1 MTLTI
6 MQIIEKYPAI
16 GYVLNGLIFI
26 LLPAI
31 LVVGLVKSIRRKSK
45 KGIIVF
51 SILHFC
57 FLSFIFY
64 LFFCLYSTLKT
75 MKIMHQEFSRE
86 VERIHHY
93 KVRELSDFNVQEIE
107 SPDVAE
113 DLEKGGFPIVKV
125 NEGLVI
131 GGEYDKTFKF
141 YNKQDY
147 KIAAFVFYIDGFEV
161 YVESDFLPGH
171 FYEINFENI
180 QKSYTIKDVGVFYRK
195 GDGEKSEV
203 WTDQMEDRINSLF
216 VKK

>member
-1 MTLTI
+1 MTQTI
-6 MQIIEKYPAI
+6 MLLIEKYPAI
-16 GYVLNGLIFI
+16 GFVLNGLILI
-26 LLPAI
+26 VLPAI

-75 MKIMHQEFSRE
+75 MKILHQEFSRE

-107 SPDVAE
+107 GPDVAE

-131 GGEYDKTFKF
+131 GGDYDKAFKF
-141 YNKQDY
+141 YNRQDY
-147 KIAAFVFYIDGFEV
+147 KIGGFVFYIDGFEV
-161 YVESDFLPGH
+161 PVSYDFLPGH

-180 QKSYTIKDVGVFYRK
+180 QRSYTIKDVGVFYRQ
-195 GDGEKSEV
+195 GEGEETEI
-203 WTDQMEDRINSLF
+203 WTAQMEEGINCLF
-216 VKK
+216 LKK

>member
-16 GYVLNGLIFI
+16 GYVLTGLIFL

-51 SILHFC
+51 SLLNLC
-57 FLSFIFY
+57 FLSFIAY
-64 LFFCLYSTLKT
+64 LLFCLYSTVYA
-75 MKIMHQEFSRE
+75 MKIMNQEYRLE
-86 VERIHHY
+86 VERINSY
-93 KVRELSDFNVQEIE
+93 KVQEIQGLE
-107 SPDVAE
+107 AAE
-113 DLEKGGFPIVKV
+113 DLEKGNFPIVKI

-131 GGEYDKTFKF
+131 GGEYDKAFKF

-161 YVESDFLPGH
+161 YVKSDFLPGH

-195 GDGEKSEV
+195 GEGEKSEV
-203 WTDQMEDRINSLF
+203 WTDQMEDGINCLLI
-216 VKK
+216 KK

>member
-1 MTLTI
+1 MTQTI

-16 GYVLNGLIFI
+16 GYVLSGLIFL

-45 KGIIVF
+45 KGIVVF
-51 SILHFC
+51 SCPNLCFILFVLYLIYSIYLTFC
-57 FLSFIFY
+57 AIKMFN
-64 LFFCLYSTLKT
+64 
-75 MKIMHQEFSRE
+75 QESRIE
-86 VERIHHY
+86 SERIHNY
-93 KVRELSDFNVQEIE
+93 KVQEIE
-107 SPDVAE
+107 SPAADV
-113 DLEKGGFPIVKV
+113 DLEKGDFPIVKV

-131 GGEYDKTFKF
+131 GGEYDKAFKF

-180 QKSYTIKDVGVFYRK
+180 QKSYIIKDVGVFYRK

-203 WTDQMEDRINSLF
+203 WTDQMEDGINCLLI
-216 VKK
+216 KTGN

>member
-16 GYVLNGLIFI
+16 GYVLTGLIFL

-45 KGIIVF
+45 RGIIVF

-86 VERIHHY
+86 VERIHNY
-93 KVRELSDFNVQEIE
+93 KVQEIE
-107 SPDVAE
+107 SSEVADE
-113 DLEKGGFPIVKV
+113 LEKGDFPIVKV

-131 GGEYDKTFKF
+131 GGDYDKAFKF
-141 YNKQDY
+141 YNKKDY